1 LKKTIGF
8 GIIGCGNIG
17 AIHADSIKK
26 IDNAR
31 LIAVCD
37 SNLNSAKN
45 FGEKYQVDYFQ
56 DYKKLLEH
64 KDIDVINICV
74 PSGMH
79 MDISIKASNAG
90 KHILCEKPL
99 EINLQKIDAIN
110 EAVRKNKV
118 KLGVV
123 LQKRLQQPSKI
134 IKKALDERKLGRI
147 ISGSV
152 YLKGYRTQE
161 YYDQGKWRGT
171 WEHDGGGCLMNQGIH
186 DIDLLQWFL
195 GPVESVYAITD
206 TMAHERIEVEDM
218 AIAIVKFKNKAKGVI
233 ESSTSCYPGF
243 PSSINIYGTKGTIN
257 LRDDKIVDWKF
268 MNPTEED
275 ELFSNKIL
283 IDLKNS
289 CQSKNINYSD
299 PIKLL
304 KDRHKH
310 VLEDMVR
317 AVRDN
322 TMPEITGEE
331 ARKSVEIILAIYESA
346 RTNTEIR
353 LPLG

>member
-1 LKKTIGF
+1 MDKTIGF

-17 AIHADSIKK
+17 VIHADSIKK
-26 IDNAR
+26 IDDAR

-37 SNLNSAKN
+37 SDLKRAKN
-45 FGEKYQVDYFQ
+45 IGEKYQIEYFQ
-56 DYKKLLEH
+56 DYKKLLKH
-64 KDIDVINICV
+64 KDVNVINICV

-79 MDISIKASNAG
+79 MNLCIEAARAG

-99 EINLQKIDAIN
+99 EITLEKIDAIN
-110 EAVRKNKV
+110 MSVRKNNV

-123 LQKRLQQPSKI
+123 LQKRLQQSSKI
-134 IKKALDERKLGRI
+134 IKKALNEGKLGNI

-152 YLKGYRTQE
+152 YLKGYRSQE

-218 AIAIVKFKNKAKGVI
+218 AIALVRFKNNAKGMI

-243 PSSINIYGTKGTIN
+243 PSLVNIYGTMGTIN
-257 LRDDKIVDWKF
+257 MEDDKITNWDF
-268 MNPTEED
+268 LNPTKED
-275 ELFSNKIL
+275 AILSKQIL
-283 IDLKNS
+283 IDKKNS
-289 CQSKNINYSD
+289 QQLNQINYSD

-310 VLEDMVR
+310 IVEDMVR
-317 AVRDN
+317 AIRSN

-346 RTNTEIR
+346 RTRKEVK
-353 LPLG
+353 LPLR